1 MENDYKQE
9 LADRF
14 VESIEYLNRQMHTG
28 RLDEWEGLDM
38 TIPQIKTLVLLE
50 RMGPLRMGSIAIFLG
65 RALSATTTVVDRLV
79 EKSLVDRVADP
90 DDRRVVICKLTDRGE
105 QAIERFWR
113 IGRERLQL
121 VVDLLDE
128 EQLKLVVQG
137 LDLICSAEKEIQRD
151 VRVDANDRLTCPF
164 TFEKLVKDLTSAGMP
179 AGRIGLRIRVIL
191 VNKDRDLR
199 RTTVNHLIHVTRA
212 IKSRCQTMVNS
223 SHSTGVPFVDPLPP
237 LLRIESS
244 GCRDACPLTG
254 CRQREKS

>member
-50 RMGPLRMGSIAIFLG
+50 RMGPLRMGNIAIFLG

-79 EKSLVDRVADP
+79 EKSLVDRVSDP

-113 IGRERLQL
+113 IGRER
-121 VVDLLDE
+121 VAACDC
-128 EQLKLVVQG
+128 G
-137 LDLICSAEKEIQRD
+137 EK
-151 VRVDANDRLTCPF
+151 
-164 TFEKLVKDLTSAGMP
+164 G
-179 AGRIGLRIRVIL
+179 
-191 VNKDRDLR
+191 
-199 RTTVNHLIHVTRA
+199 
-212 IKSRCQTMVNS
+212 
-223 SHSTGVPFVDPLPP
+223 
-237 LLRIESS
+237 
-244 GCRDACPLTG
+244 
-254 CRQREKS
+254 